1 MAQPIHQP
9 EDEEFGGQIE
19 PKYSDLPHR
28 LTEQVPAEASGIFQG
43 LGIKGGG
50 TVRGSAA
57 VTLHLVATASVVLA
71 GLIWTSNAAA
81 GAATLMAIILLVVI
95 YVISTRPSQ
104 R

>member
-9 EDEEFGGQIE
+9 EDDEFGGQIE
-19 PKYSDLPHR
+19 PKYSDLPRR

-57 VTLHLVATASVVLA
+57 VTLHLVAIAGHSPHDLVRRPVQTVLRFEYFH
-71 GLIWTSNAAA
+71 
-81 GAATLMAIILLVVI
+81 LLLKWKK
-95 YVISTRPSQ
+95 
-104 R
+104 